1 MKLRSIIRTA
11 LLASAAAGALS
22 AAPAGSQESV
32 PASLDLQSALRF
44 ALQNNFAIREA
55 RERIKQQEGVEIEVR
70 AQEIPQVAATGS
82 YNGNR
87 KEISQYFPA
96 RSQSWAIALQA
107 RENLYA
113 GGGVSASI
121 RSNRYL
127 REAAV
132 LDLQSVINQQLL
144 QVRTD
149 FYSVLLNRQ
158 RIIVQEENVKLL
170 EEQLKTAQSRFQ
182 AGAASNFEVLQAQVA
197 LANGRPPLIQARN
210 DYRISIEVLRQDLG
224 LVTDRGTDMNR
235 MPDFVG
241 TLSVGQPVSYDL
253 SDALNAARSKRP
265 EVLRIEKLVASGQQ
279 NVKVAR
285 SGYLPR
291 LDAVAGYD
299 WSMGNPTASWNDRSQ
314 GWTIGVQGQWN
325 IFDGRATAGR
335 VAQARSV
342 LNQTR
347 LSLDQTTLAVEVD
360 VRRSYSSLQEAWE
373 LVESTGKV
381 VQQAEEALRLA
392 NVRYS
397 AGSATQ
403 LDVLTSQVALTQAR
417 LNQLSAYYGYNVAL
431 ATLRTAMGEADTY
444 AGGN

>member
-1 MKLRSIIRTA
+1 MKLRHILRTA
-11 LLASAAAGALS
+11 LLASAVAGALS
-22 AAPAGSQESV
+22 AAPASESS
-32 PASLDLQSALRF
+32 PAPDTLDLQSALRF
-44 ALQNNFAIREA
+44 ALENNFAIREA
-55 RERIKQQEGVEIEVR
+55 RERIKQQEGVQIEVR

-82 YNGNR
+82 YDGNR

-96 RSQSWAIALQA
+96 RSQSWAIGLQA

-121 RSNRYL
+121 RNSRLL
-127 REAAV
+127 RDAAV

-149 FYSVLLNRQ
+149 FYAVLLNRQ
-158 RIIVQEENVKLL
+158 RIIVQDENVKLL
-170 EEQLKTAQSRFQ
+170 EEQLKTAESRFE
-182 AGAASNFEVLQAQVA
+182 AGAASNFEVLQAKVA

-224 LVTDRGTDMNR
+224 LVTNRGTDMNKT
-235 MPDFVG
+235 PEFVG
-241 TLSVGQPVSYDL
+241 TLAVGTPVSYQL
-253 SDALNAARSKRP
+253 SDALEAAREKRP
-265 EVLRIEKLVASGQQ
+265 EVLRIEKLVASGSEG
-279 NVKVAR
+279 VKVAR
-285 SGYLPR
+285 AGYFPR
-291 LDAVAGYD
+291 LDAVAGYNWAMGSPD
-299 WSMGNPTASWNDRSQ
+299 AAWSDRNQ

-342 LNQTR
+342 LNQTQ
-347 LSLDQTTLAVEVD
+347 LSLEQTTLDVEVQ
-360 VRRSYSSLQEAWE
+360 VRRSFSSLQEAWE

-417 LNQLSAYYGYNVAL
+417 LNQLSSFYGYNVAL
-431 ATLRTAMGEADTY
+431 ATLRTSMGEADTY
-444 AGGN
+444 ATSK